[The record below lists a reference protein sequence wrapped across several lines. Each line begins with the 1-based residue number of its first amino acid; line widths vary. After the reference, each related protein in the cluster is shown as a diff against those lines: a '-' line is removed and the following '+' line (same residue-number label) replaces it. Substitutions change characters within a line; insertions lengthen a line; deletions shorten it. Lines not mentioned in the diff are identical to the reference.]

1 VQRRDARQL
10 HLVAGQR
17 VAGRPG
23 AVHDQH
29 PDPGPGQQQGGGRA
43 RHPRAHHD
51 HVVNHGPAPRSG
63 LTIRYRMVNIRYR
76 TGMAARKAGSRPRLT
91 PGDWVT
97 AALSAI
103 AEGGLAAVA
112 VEPLAAR
119 LGATK
124 GSFYW
129 HFASRD
135 ELLAAALARW
145 ERQTTA
151 EVADRARAGAPDP
164 AGRLRLL
171 VTEVARLA
179 EADRV
184 GPALLASAAQPAVA
198 AALERVTRHRLAI
211 LVTLFGELGLPP
223 AAACR
228 RALLAYSAYLG
239 HAQLSHTTPQLLPR
253 APAARHAYLD
263 EVIATLTDRPRV
275 ASPRD
280 ISP

>member
-1 VQRRDARQL
+1 
-10 HLVAGQR
+10 
-17 VAGRPG
+17 
-23 AVHDQH
+23 
-29 PDPGPGQQQGGGRA
+29 
-43 RHPRAHHD
+43 
-51 HVVNHGPAPRSG
+51 
-63 LTIRYRMVNIRYR
+63 
-76 TGMAARKAGSRPRLT
+76 MAMASRKAAARPRLG
-91 PGDWVT
+91 PGDWVQ
-97 AALSAI
+97 AALAAI

-112 VEPLAAR
+112 VEPLAVR

-145 ERQTTA
+145 ERQTTD

-171 VTEVARLA
+171 VTEVARIA

-198 AALERVTRHRLAI
+198 AVLERVARQRLAI
-211 LVTLFGELGLPP
+211 LVTLLGELGFPP
-223 AAACR
+223 AAARR

-239 HAQLSHTTPQLLPR
+239 HAQLSHTAAGLLPR
-253 APAARHAYLD
+253 DPAARRDYLD
-263 EVIATLTDRPRV
+263 DVIATLARPP
-275 ASPRD
+275 SP
-280 ISP
+280 